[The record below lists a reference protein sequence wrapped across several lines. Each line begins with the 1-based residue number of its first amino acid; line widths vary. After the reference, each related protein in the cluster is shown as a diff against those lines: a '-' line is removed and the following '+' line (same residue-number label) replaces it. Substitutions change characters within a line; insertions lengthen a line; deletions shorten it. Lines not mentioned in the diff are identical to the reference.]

1 MGKTTRI
8 LKELEVATGEATHVE
23 VSLYYSKGGM
33 NYFSGNNE
41 ARGLYLSVTPV
52 SITKYE
58 GGGIGRSFKAF
69 SGVKQHIKSMA
80 RFSEKVL
87 NEEVVDEVMLKKLL
101 DHVLEKGKITLK

>member
-1 MGKTTRI
+1 MSKTTRI
-8 LKELEVATGEATHVE
+8 ISELEVAQGDTTHVE
-23 VSLYYSKGGM
+23 ISIHYSKGGSNM
-33 NYFSGNNE
+33 WTGSNE
-41 ARGLYLSVTPV
+41 RRGLYLSVQPV

-58 GGGIGRSFKAF
+58 GGGSSRGFKAF
-69 SGVKQHIKSMA
+69 SGTKQFIKDMG

>member
-1 MGKTTRI
+1 MSKTTRI
-8 LKELEVATGEATHVE
+8 LKQLEVATGSATHVE
-23 VSLYYSKGGM
+23 VSIYYSKGGM

-52 SITKYE
+52 TIRKYE
-58 GGGIGRSFKAF
+58 GGGSSRAFTAF
-69 SGVKQHIKSMA
+69 SGVKQHIKDMG

-87 NEEVVDEVMLKKLL
+87 NEEVMDEEMFKKLL